1 MSNDVIVVTGGA
13 GFIGSAVI
21 RHLIRD
27 GGVDVVNVD
36 ALTYAANP
44 ASLAEVEG
52 HPRYRF
58 ERVDIRSATEV
69 ERIFSAY
76 RPTAVLHLAAETHV
90 DRSIAQPRI
99 FVETNVVGTATLLET
114 ACRYWRSLPPAVQT
128 RFRLHHVSTDEVFGS
143 LGPTG
148 FFNEDSP
155 YHPSTAA
162 Q

>member
-1 MSNDVIVVTGGA
+1 MNLLITGGA

-21 RHLIRD
+21 RHLIRE

-76 RPTAVLHLAAETHV
+76 GPTAVLHLAETHV

-99 FVETNVVGTATLLET
+99 FVETNVVGTVTLLET
-114 ACRYWRSLPPAVQT
+114 ACRYWHSLPPAAQT
-128 RFRLHHVSTDEVFGS
+128 RLVVRGRPRACAGDDPAGRPERTL
-143 LGPTG
+143 L
-148 FFNEDSP
+148 
-155 YHPSTAA
+155 
-162 Q
+162 